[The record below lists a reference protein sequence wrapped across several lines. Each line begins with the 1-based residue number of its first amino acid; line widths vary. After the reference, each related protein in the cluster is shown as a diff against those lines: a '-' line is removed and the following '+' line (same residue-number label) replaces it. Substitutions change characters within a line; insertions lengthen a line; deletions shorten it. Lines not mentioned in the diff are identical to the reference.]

1 VAMPMRSESLELPFW
16 NELCKEVYSE
26 DIPAT
31 KWEEINERYG
41 ALEMVADHV
50 YFFTAHD
57 DPWQY
62 AGMRKLD
69 PNNPKQ
75 KNMKTWYVDC
85 TDCSHCVDLHNP
97 LPSDPQSLKDG
108 RADAIKTI
116 SGWMGLDDEEEEAEE
131 ITFLQD

>member
-1 VAMPMRSESLELPFW
+1 MRSESLELPFW
-16 NELCKEVYSE
+16 NELCKEVYSKN
-26 DIPAT
+26 IPAT
-31 KWEEINERYG
+31 KYEEINEKYG
-41 ALEMVADHV
+41 ALNMIADHV

-69 PNNPKQ
+69 DPRQ

-97 LPSDPQSLKDG
+97 SPSDPKSLIDG

-116 SGWMGLDDEEEEAEE
+116 STWMGLDEEEEVSEE
-131 ITFLQD
+131 VSEEVTFLQD